1 MTGFLGHD
9 VVMVSSEP
17 KKRILRLASSSPRQG
32 DADSPAWPYDVDFVL
47 NEGGLWTIGLSEG
60 VGHGAAGRVVSVEEA
75 LQTRSLAHIVKAEG
89 SWLVPYLRRLQAGG
103 RVTEEEL
110 VEDYLSRHGR
120 LPRATA

>member
-1 MTGFLGHD
+1 
-9 VVMVSSEP
+9 MVSSEP